1 MEECK
6 DPSCSSA
13 GRSHEHI
20 QLDEH
25 SINMYK
31 AISNAAQLHA
41 AGAEIERTRAVNTHS
56 HADLLDHMKSHNGHG
71 IDFAEWRSGHDG
83 YDDHIPGVR
92 PKDPDGGDGDM
103 DKMSHRELIAAHHH
117 DHNKYAEDYPHTNLD
132 GEHFHH

>member
-1 MEECK
+1 MQPRCMQQVL
-6 DPSCSSA
+6 
-13 GRSHEHI
+13 R
-20 QLDEH
+20 L
-25 SINMYK
+25 
-31 AISNAAQLHA
+31 NAL
-41 AGAEIERTRAVNTHS
+41 V
-56 HADLLDHMKSHNGHG
+56 
-71 IDFAEWRSGHDG
+71 RSGHDG

>member
-1 MEECK
+1 MEDCK

-25 SINMYK
+25 SVSMLK
-31 AISNAAQLHA
+31 AISSAAKMHA
-41 AGAEIERTRAVNTHS
+41 AGAEIERTRAVDTHS

-71 IDFAEWRSGHDG
+71 IDYAEWRSGHEG

-92 PKDPDGGDGDM
+92 PKDPDGGGEM
-103 DKMSHRELIAAHHH
+103 DRMSHRELIAAHHH
-117 DHNKYAEDYPHTNLD
+117 DHNKYAEDYPHTNLN